1 MTDSYGNGFQA
12 PRTKMPELADALDI
26 APCVTPGSHTEFQ
39 WWAPGWFIVRN
50 TVTGETEF
58 VRDYTRR

>member
-26 APCVTPGSHTEFQ
+26 APMRHSWQSH
-39 WWAPGWFIVRN
+39 
-50 TVTGETEF
+50 
-58 VRDYTRR
+58 